1 MAHKVQLGIE
11 MRNFSLPT
19 RYFLKTPTGENGP
32 LSAKS
37 VGLVA
42 VSSGKILSELLIRRE
57 NDPSGAYASAET
69 EPVVVIEYKRISD
82 VQPKIRSVGPDST
95 VQVADTKAEKDCPS
109 CGERIKAAA
118 IKCRYC
124 QSDLEIHLP
133 DSCDWLERGN
143 P

>member
-1 MAHKVQLGIE
+1 
-11 MRNFSLPT
+11 MRNSSLPT

-37 VGLVA
+37 VSLVA
-42 VSSGKILSELLIRRE
+42 VSSGKLLSELLIRRE

-82 VQPKIRSVGPDST
+82 VQPKIRTVGPE
-95 VQVADTKAEKDCPS
+95 AEKDCPK
-109 CGERIKAAA
+109 CGERIKAIA
-118 IKCRYC
+118 IKCRHC
-124 QSDLEIHLP
+124 LSNLEIHSP